1 MDSDIS
7 FGGGYALR
15 LAFVFPGQGSQY
27 VGMGAELAQRRQAA
41 AEVFAEAGD
50 VAGYELVAALHRG
63 AGGGVGPDQVYPAR
77 GLYSEHCRHEGVAGI
92 RRRLPGCRG
101 PQPR

>member
-1 MDSDIS
+1 MS
-7 FGGGYALR
+7 

-27 VGMGAELAQRRQAA
+27 VGMGAELAQRRRAA

-50 VAGYELVAALHRG
+50 VAGYNLLQLCTE
-63 AGGGVGPDQVYPAR
+63 GPAEVLGRTKYTQPAVFTTSIAVMR
-77 GLYSEHCRHEGVAGI
+77 VLQEVRRH
-92 RRRLPGCRG
+92 LPGCCG